1 MTYRISAR
9 TACDKHCVAEENA
22 PWIDH
27 GAATKSANKRN
38 IVFSLFVPL
47 FFFCFCFFEMAELT
61 KRIFGLVYDSETM
74 MVRLSDAKLKRLKA
88 MLDVDVVTPQKIAVL
103 VAACETIK
111 VRPQSVNPDVVVWTD
126 NVAAYKAVNK
136 LEPN

>member
-9 TACDKHCVAEENA
+9 TACDKYCVAEENA
-22 PWIDH
+22 PCIDH
-27 GAATKSANKRN
+27 GTATKSANKRN
-38 IVFSLFVPL
+38 FVFSFFVP
-47 FFFCFCFFEMAELT
+47 FFFFFFEMAEPT
-61 KRIFGLVYDSETM
+61 KRIFGLVYDNETM
-74 MVRLSDAKLKRLKA
+74 MVRLSDAKLKRLKV

-111 VRPQSVNPDVVVWTD
+111 VRPKSVNPDVVVWTD

>member
-1 MTYRISAR
+1 
-9 TACDKHCVAEENA
+9 
-22 PWIDH
+22 
-27 GAATKSANKRN
+27 
-38 IVFSLFVPL
+38 
-47 FFFCFCFFEMAELT
+47 MAEPT
-61 KRIFGLVYDSETM
+61 QRIFGLVYDNETM
-74 MVRLSDAKLKRLKA
+74 MVRLSDAKLKRLKV

>member
-1 MTYRISAR
+1 
-9 TACDKHCVAEENA
+9 
-22 PWIDH
+22 
-27 GAATKSANKRN
+27 
-38 IVFSLFVPL
+38 
-47 FFFCFCFFEMAELT
+47 
-61 KRIFGLVYDSETM
+61 
-74 MVRLSDAKLKRLKA
+74 